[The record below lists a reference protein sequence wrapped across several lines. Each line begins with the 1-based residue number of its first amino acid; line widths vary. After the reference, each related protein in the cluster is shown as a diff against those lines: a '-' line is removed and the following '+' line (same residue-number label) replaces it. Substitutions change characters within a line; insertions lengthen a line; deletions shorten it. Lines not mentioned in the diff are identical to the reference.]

1 MHHHA
6 LPASGLCCF
15 ALWSFVLA
23 CGPSA
28 HDERCDDVTEQIE
41 AALQNNIDKG
51 VLVGTA
57 VGCELTAESFD
68 PRVQPSDLEYL
79 LSAFQNACEIQA
91 QECSGISTH
100 PRRPSSEPSPFVGTP
115 APLGLPPPPN
125 QPAPQTVEAPSVS
138 H

>member
-1 MHHHA
+1 MPNHA
-6 LPASGLCCF
+6 LRPSGLCCR
-15 ALWSFVLA
+15 AMWSFLLA

-41 AALQNNIDKG
+41 TALQNNIDRG

-91 QECSGISTH
+91 EECSGISTH
-100 PRRPSSEPSPFVGTP
+100 PRRPPSEPPPFVGTP
-115 APLGLPPPPN
+115 APLGLPPPPD
-125 QPAPQTVEAPSVS
+125 PPRPQAVEATPVS
-138 H
+138 R

>member
-15 ALWSFVLA
+15 TLWSFVLA

-41 AALQNNIDKG
+41 AALQHNIDIG

-57 VGCELTAESFD
+57 VPCELTRESFD
-68 PRVQPSDLEYL
+68 PRVQRDDVEYL
-79 LSAFQNACEIQA
+79 LSAFQNACETRA
-91 QECSGISTH
+91 QECSGI
-100 PRRPSSEPSPFVGTP
+100 PPQPVPPPSVPPP
-115 APLGLPPPPN
+115 APTLPPPS
-125 QPAPQTVEAPSVS
+125 PSTS
-138 H
+138 P